1 RGRPRRGRPDADRG
15 VLRRGTARRAVPHA
29 LAADRRPR
37 RARRARQPRH
47 GPDLRAAAPAVGN
60 ARRPAARREPPVPA
74 LFVPLSAMPPQDLAW
89 IAPAFAVFWLVLTGA
104 LSHLSGWHEL
114 AKRFRSDDSIEG
126 RRFRFRSA
134 AIGWPYFPVSY
145 GGSLF
150 ATVGSRGFTLS

>member
-1 RGRPRRGRPDADRG
+1 
-15 VLRRGTARRAVPHA
+15 
-29 LAADRRPR
+29 
-37 RARRARQPRH
+37 
-47 GPDLRAAAPAVGN
+47 
-60 ARRPAARREPPVPA
+60 
-74 LFVPLSAMPPQDLAW
+74 MPPQDLAW

-150 ATVGSRGFTLS
+150 ATVGPRGFTLSIFFLYRFLHPPLLIPWTEIERCEPTRRWLRTYTAISIKNFRRRLMFPGGLGEKLLSTWNQARTPA